1 MKIYKSII
9 ILFFAV
15 ATLVACDDTL
25 DLEPEGNTEASG
37 PLSSLEDFQG
47 RWAKLYAGLIIG
59 GQQGGDG
66 AADIAGID
74 GGFSN
79 YGRLYWKLQ
88 ELSTDEAI
96 IAWNDGTIRDLHYQN
111 WTKDNEFIAA
121 MFARIGYQVTIN
133 NAFIKESSDAAIA
146 NAGLSS
152 EESALVKSYVSDA
165 RFLRA
170 YSYYHGMD
178 LFGTMP
184 FTTENTAAD
193 GSELPAYISR
203 SDLFN
208 YIESELLTI
217 MDDLPAGRGNE
228 YGRVSQA
235 AAQMLLAKLYLNA
248 EVYTGT
254 ARYTDALTYTNSV
267 ISQGFSVDTAL
278 GYPALFLADNDSNG
292 AQNEFIWTINF
303 DGDNTQT
310 FGGTTFLSH
319 AAVGGTIMDPAVY
332 GLDAGWAGLRTTPEF
347 VELFPNEEN
356 SADGRENF
364 FDEGQTK
371 SIADVGNFNNGFAIV
386 KFQNIE
392 LNGTPGVN
400 PTFVSTDLPVFRLAD
415 AYLMYAEIVA
425 RGAGGDAGTAV
436 GYINT
441 LRERA
446 YGNNL
451 NGIDDSDLTL
461 DFIID
466 ERARELY
473 WEGHR
478 RQDLIRF
485 NQFSSNGIWEWKGNV
500 QNGTTTAS
508 FRNLYPIP
516 TTELNLNSNL
526 IQNIGY

>member
-9 ILFFAV
+9 VLFLA
-15 ATLVACDDTL
+15 ATVFVGCEDVLE
-25 DLEPEGNTEASG
+25 LEPEGNTSSES
-37 PLSSLEDFQG
+37 LNSLEAFQG

-66 AADIAGID
+66 GADIQGID

-96 IAWNDGTIRDLHYQN
+96 IAWNDGTIKDLHWQN
-111 WTKDNEFIAA
+111 WTPENEFIAA
-121 MFARIGYQVTIN
+121 MFARLSYQVTLN
-133 NAFIKESSDAAIA
+133 NAFLRESTDGALS
-146 NAGLSS
+146 NAGLSN
-152 EESALVKSYVSDA
+152 EDAAIVRSYRSDA

-178 LFGTMP
+178 LYGTMP

-208 YIESELLTI
+208 YIESELLAI
-217 MDDLPAGRGNE
+217 LPELPAGRGTE
-228 YGRVSQA
+228 YGRVSEA

-254 ARYTDALTYTNSV
+254 PRYADALTYVNLVIGQGYQIDTN
-267 ISQGFSVDTAL
+267 L
-278 GYPALFLADNDSNG
+278 GYEALFLADNDSNG
-292 AQNEFIWTINF
+292 AQNEFIWTVNY

-319 AAVGGTIMDPAVY
+319 APVGGSMNPAEY
-332 GLDAGWAGLRTTPEF
+332 GLDAGWGGIRTTPEF

-356 SADGRENF
+356 SADRRENF
-364 FDEGQTK
+364 YVDGQNK
-371 SIADVGNFNNGFAIV
+371 SIADVGSFTDGFAIV
-386 KFQNIE
+386 KFQNVN
-392 LNGTPGVN
+392 LDGSPAVN
-400 PTFVSTDLPVFRLAD
+400 PTFVSTDMPVFRLAD

-425 RGAGGDAGTAV
+425 RGAGGDLNTAAN
-436 GYINT
+436 YINI

-446 YGNNL
+446 YGDNSGNIT
-451 NGIDDSDLTL
+451 GSDINL
-461 DFIID
+461 DFILD
-466 ERARELY
+466 ERARELH

-500 QNGTTTAS
+500 QSGTTTPA
-508 FRNLYPIP
+508 FRDLYPIP

-526 IQNIGY
+526 VQNPGY

>member
-1 MKIYKSII
+1 MKIYKSILV
-9 ILFFAV
+9 LFLA
-15 ATLVACDDTL
+15 ATVFVACEDVL
-25 DLEPEGNTEASG
+25 ELEPEGNTSNEA
-37 PLSSLEDFQG
+37 LDSLEAFQE

-66 AADIAGID
+66 SADIQGID

-79 YGRLYWKLQ
+79 YGRLFWKLQ
-88 ELSTDEAI
+88 ELTTDEAI
-96 IAWNDGTIRDLHYQN
+96 IAWNDGTIKDLHWQN
-111 WTKDNEFIAA
+111 WTPDNEFIAA
-121 MFARIGYQVTIN
+121 MFARLSYQVTLN
-133 NAFIKESSDAAIA
+133 NAFLRETTDAALS
-146 NAGLSS
+146 NAGLSD
-152 EESALVKSYVSDA
+152 EDANIVRSYRSDA

-170 YSYYHGMD
+170 YSYYHGLD

-203 SDLFN
+203 TELFE
-208 YIESELLTI
+208 YVESELLDI
-217 MDDLPAGRGNE
+217 LDDLPAGRGSE
-228 YGRVSQA
+228 YGRVSEG

-254 ARYTDALTYTNSV
+254 PRYTEALTYVNALINQGYSIDTNLSYQ
-267 ISQGFSVDTAL
+267 S
-278 GYPALFLADNDSNG
+278 LFLADNDSNG
-292 AQNEFIWTINF
+292 AQNEFIWTLNY

-319 AAVGGTIMDPAVY
+319 APVGGSMDPSAY
-332 GLDAGWAGLRTTPEF
+332 GLDAGWGGIRTTPEF

-356 SADGRENF
+356 SSDTRENF
-364 FDEGQTK
+364 YTDGQTK
-371 SIADVGNFNNGFAIV
+371 SIADVGAFTDGFAIV
-386 KFQNIE
+386 KFQNIASD
-392 LNGTPGVN
+392 GTPGVN
-400 PTFVSTDLPVFRLAD
+400 PTFVSTDMPVFRLAD

-425 RGAGGDAGTAV
+425 RGAGGDAATAV

-446 YGNNL
+446 YRNTN
-451 NGIDDSDLTL
+451 NGITATDLTL
-461 DFIID
+461 DFILA
-466 ERARELY
+466 ERARELH

-485 NQFSSNGIWEWKGNV
+485 NQFTSNGIWEWKGNV
-500 QNGTTTAS
+500 QNGTTTPS
-508 FRNLYPIP
+508 FRNLFPIP

-526 IQNIGY
+526 IQNPGY